1 MIYKC
6 QKCGFPNSFQ
16 KRSSR
21 MNKYLHV
28 CIGILGNELGY
39 DINEMKSVLKS
50 HFGYFKTVPN
60 KLTGEEVISYDE
72 TSKMNSKECSEFINQ
87 IIRFASEQGIVIA
100 TPEEY
105 FEK

>member
-1 MIYKC
+1 MIYTC
-6 QKCGFPNSFQ
+6 ASCGAPNSFS

-39 DINEMKSVLKS
+39 DIEEMKSVLKV
-50 HFGYFKTVPN
+50 HFGYYKMTVN
-60 KLTGEEVISYDE
+60 KATGEEIITYAE

-87 IIRFASEQGIVIA
+87 IVRFASEQGILISS
-100 TPEEY
+100 PEEY
-105 FEK
+105 FQK